1 MKNLSALLIRYP
13 FAGVLEASVFP
24 DYAKVINPILSGIIA
39 NINTYCIKE
48 RRPELMP
55 MNKLDPLKLKLLNSG
70 ITFTI
75 DENSTLHNRE
85 IRLDNG

>member
-1 MKNLSALLIRYP
+1 MMKNLSALLIRYP

-55 MNKLDPLKLKLLNSG
+55 MEKLVGKPIAFSLGGSAFRYNKKKN
-70 ITFTI
+70 
-75 DENSTLHNRE
+75 
-85 IRLDNG
+85 